1 MVDMNTQSSVSPL
14 LSSHKRKFCDKT
26 REKNGE
32 KRAKLHLDTKASL
45 NTISQVSKQQNA
57 KKKKFSKKRK
67 DKSTMSQAQTKNVAK
82 LPQSETDYSS
92 NWKKMLQ
99 QMEDEKKKTGN
110 LSNRTKE
117 RKFQNSKQSATSNIQ
132 KENKNQHTSAVKK
145 DLEPE
150 IWFDN
155 VDKCLIEPS
164 ENYPTSQTS
173 NLSNKEKEN
182 ASLNEDPLVKEKSFK
197 GLTKAISMDCEMVG
211 VGYKGNDSVLARVSI
226 VNHFGHCVYDKY
238 VKPRE
243 KVTDYRTAVSGIR
256 PSDIE
261 NANNFKEVQ
270 KEVSDILTN
279 RVLVGHA
286 IRHDLKVIKFHFDRL
301 IVLVKITLTLIS
313 MAIYNFSFHIS

>member
-1 MVDMNTQSSVSPL
+1 MVDMNTQPSVSPL
-14 LSSHKRKFCDKT
+14 LSCHKRKFSDKE
-26 REKNGE
+26 REKDGK
-32 KRAKLHLDTKASL
+32 KRAKLHDTKASL
-45 NTISQVSKQQNA
+45 NTISQVSKQQNT
-57 KKKKFSKKRK
+57 KKKKFSKKRN
-67 DKSTMSQAQTKNVAK
+67 DNFTMNQAQTKNVAK

-110 LSNRTKE
+110 LSNRNKE
-117 RKFQNSKQSATSNIQ
+117 KKLHNLKQSATSNIQ
-132 KENKNQHTSAVKK
+132 KENKNKPSSAVKK
-145 DLEPE
+145 NLEPE

-155 VDKCLIEPS
+155 VDKCLIEPN
-164 ENYPTSQTS
+164 ENLPTIQTT

-211 VGYKGNDSVLARVSI
+211 VGYKGSDSVLARVSI

-286 IRHDLKVIKFHFDRL
+286 IRHDLKVIKFYFISL
-301 IVLVKITLTLIS
+301 TVLVSFIS
-313 MAIYNFSFHIS
+313 

>member
-1 MVDMNTQSSVSPL
+1 MVDMNTQPSVSPL
-14 LSSHKRKFCDKT
+14 LSCHKRKFSDNSG
-26 REKNGE
+26 EKNGE
-32 KRAKLHLDTKASL
+32 KRAKLHHDSKASL
-45 NTISQVSKQQNA
+45 NNISQVSKKQKT
-57 KKKKFSKKRK
+57 KKKKFSKKRNGN
-67 DKSTMSQAQTKNVAK
+67 STMNQVQTKNAAK

-99 QMEDEKKKTGN
+99 QMEDEKKKSGN
-110 LSNRTKE
+110 ISNRNKE
-117 RKFQNSKQSATSNIQ
+117 KKFQNSKLSANSKIQ
-132 KENKNQHTSAVKK
+132 KENKNKPGSADKK
-145 DLEPE
+145 NLEPE
-150 IWFDN
+150 IWFDD
-155 VDKCLIEPS
+155 VDKCLIEPN
-164 ENYPTSQTS
+164 ENQATSKTS

-182 ASLNEDPLVKEKSFK
+182 ATLNEDPLVKEKSFK

-211 VGYKGNDSVLARVSI
+211 VGYKGSDSVLARVSI

-243 KVTDYRTAVSGIR
+243 KVTDYRTSVSGIR

-286 IRHDLKVIKFHFDRL
+286 IRHDLKVIKFYFGRK
-301 IVLVKITLTLIS
+301 IVV
-313 MAIYNFSFHIS
+313 MAKSP